1 MTLTV
6 TLVPLVLV
14 VVALALA
21 LGAAVRQRHAGRTDV
36 EWITGHHPA
45 DPDAAG
51 LPNAPTEVVATPAAR
66 AAGPGGS
73 RFERAGEVVVVLG
86 TDGHA
91 YEALLTGPGGAA
103 AGRLPLVR
111 EVTAD
116 ASPASDVA
124 ATDEIMGIPNR
135 RRFLQLMRRELIR
148 ASRYGRPLSLLAVR
162 IDRFAA
168 VIDDHGTVVA
178 DAVLRAMAATIVADL
193 RASDSFGRLDHD
205 TFGICL
211 PETDAPDAAVVAERV
226 VAEVRAVEVPAAGT
240 VVVATASVAA
250 CSVAPGDLHDLDRML
265 ADAEAGLD
273 RCRLAGGDQVR
284 SERFAAVGFGP
295 PPSGRGR

>member
-14 VVALALA
+14 VVALTLA

-51 LPNAPTEVVATPAAR
+51 PPNAPTEVVATPPAR
-66 AAGPGGS
+66 GAGPAP
-73 RFERAGEVVVVLG
+73 FELAGEVVVVLG
-86 TDGHA
+86 ADGRA
-91 YEALLTGPGGAA
+91 YEARLAGPGVAS
-103 AGRLPLVR
+103 AGPLPLVH
-111 EVTAD
+111 EPFAH
-116 ASPASDVA
+116 ASPASDMA

-135 RRFLQLMRRELIR
+135 HRFLQLMRRELIR
-148 ASRYGRPLSLLAVR
+148 ASRYQRPLSLLAVR
-162 IDRFAA
+162 VDRFATVVA
-168 VIDDHGTVVA
+168 DHGAAVA
-178 DAVLRAMAATIVADL
+178 DAVLRATAATIVADL

-211 PETDAPDAAVVAERV
+211 PETDAPAAVTVAERV
-226 VAEVRAVEVPAAGT
+226 VAEVRDVEVPAAGT

-250 CSVAPGDLHDLDRML
+250 CSVAPGDLHDLDRLL
-265 ADAEAGLD
+265 ADAEEALD
-273 RCRLAGGDQVR
+273 RCRRAGGDQVQPDQIG
-284 SERFAAVGFGP
+284 AVGFGP
-295 PPSGRGR
+295 PAVRRGS